1 MPPTREQKQSKKREL
16 LEKARQLSKQ
26 SSTSSDGHSQT
37 SQQYAFDHGKHR
49 KMLEQQSRRAL
60 GSQQVL
66 NQSSLT
72 EPPVEDQRFQDPVEL
87 HGVDFYRKRTTTE
100 GSAEGSQDPVA

>member
-1 MPPTREQKQSKKREL
+1 MALKMCLDRIKEVSVKIGDKTDEEKREL

-26 SSTSSDGHSQT
+26 SSTSSEGHSQT

-60 GSQQVL
+60 GSQQVV

-72 EPPVEDQRFQDPVEL
+72 EPPVEDQKVQNPD
-87 HGVDFYRKRTTTE
+87 
-100 GSAEGSQDPVA
+100 